1 MTLGLRCVH
10 DNGWG
15 SVENFEYYDVDA
27 SIPFP
32 SSPAS
37 AALSHAA
44 ALSLIHPCSGA
55 SAAEQEA
62 DTNEIAEFPKG

>member
-15 SVENFEYYDVDA
+15 SVDNFEYYDVVA

-32 SSPAS
+32 SAS

-62 DTNEIAEFPKG
+62 DTHEIAEFPKG